1 MKKKLLTTGEI
12 AKHCNVTD
20 RAVLKWVAS
29 GKIKCYRTPGRHSR
43 VKFDDFIAF
52 LNQFNMPIPEEL
64 GREKKRILVVEDDKL
79 TARLIQ
85 KLLQKNLNCEV
96 EVTYDGFS
104 AGFMINEFK
113 PDLITLDIMMPMVDG
128 YEVVSRVRNTEEY
141 KDMQILVVTAVEDI
155 EAENKMASL
164 GANDFI
170 RKPIE
175 AKVLLEKVSRLLA
188 FVKMN

>member
-1 MKKKLLTTGEI
+1 
-12 AKHCNVTD
+12 
-20 RAVLKWVAS
+20 
-29 GKIKCYRTPGRHSR
+29 
-43 VKFDDFIAF
+43 
-52 LNQFNMPIPEEL
+52 
-64 GREKKRILVVEDDKL
+64 
-79 TARLIQ
+79 
-85 KLLQKNLNCEV
+85 
-96 EVTYDGFS
+96 
-104 AGFMINEFK
+104 
-113 PDLITLDIMMPMVDG
+113 MPMVDG